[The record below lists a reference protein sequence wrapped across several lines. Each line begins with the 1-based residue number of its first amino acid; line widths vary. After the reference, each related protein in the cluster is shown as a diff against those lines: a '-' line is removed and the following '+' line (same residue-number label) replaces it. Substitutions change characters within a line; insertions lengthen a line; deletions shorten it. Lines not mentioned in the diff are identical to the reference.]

1 VDIILRLKLVIG
13 ETQIQQKLL
22 VYVISLNFVILT
34 MNLKHIY
41 PKMIYAQKD
50 KQVRCAYHV
59 IIMGISIGEKDF
71 QAQVK
76 DV

>member
-1 VDIILRLKLVIG
+1 MVIG
-13 ETQIQQKLL
+13 ETQIQQKIL
-22 VYVISLNFVILT
+22 VNVIYLNFVILT

-50 KQVRCAYHV
+50 KQVRCAYLV
-59 IIMGISIGEKDF
+59 IIMGIFILVKDF